1 MADYIGIHG
10 GKVQNFSTNP
20 PAPIEGQ
27 VWYNETTG
35 TIKYFTSNPAG
46 AWASGGNLNTA
57 RDQTT
62 GAGTQTTGLCFGG
75 GPPVDD
81 ETESYNG

>member
-1 MADYIGIHG
+1 MADYIGIKG

-46 AWASGGNLNTA
+46 AWATGNNMNTTK
-57 RDQTT
+57 DFGMGTGIQTS
-62 GAGTQTTGLCFGG
+62 ALSFGG
-75 GPPVDD
+75 LKPP
-81 ETESYNG
+81 

>member
-27 VWYNETTG
+27 VWYNETTA
-35 TIKYFTSNPAG
+35 TINYFTSNPAEIFIMEQEYK
-46 AWASGGNLNTA
+46 L
-57 RDQTT
+57 Q
-62 GAGTQTTGLCFGG
+62 L
-75 GPPVDD
+75 
-81 ETESYNG
+81 